1 MGNKKSDNVLIF
13 NAVPTNNG
21 DAALV
26 FSLYDV
32 FVKKGYNTKIA
43 AMHYDLIKGI
53 YKDKRIVQEIGD
65 ASIWKKFRYYGLV
78 KKYSPLFFFWFSKDF
93 RKCDLLVASPGGYI
107 NSYYGFTKVSFT
119 FMIAKLLGKKTA
131 IYSQSIGPLS
141 KKGEY
146 RMKQLARYV
155 DLILARDVFSEDVLK
170 KVGISSERYKL
181 TEDAA
186 FLLEYDKSESSLSSK
201 VAAISVRG
209 WNHDGRDNIHF
220 QNMIAEFVKILVD
233 QGYSVEFIST
243 CQGLEGY
250 VDDSKVA
257 QTIFNN
263 LDSKY
268 QEKVVV
274 NDKYYNLDDFRL
286 YIRQFNMVIGTRL
299 HMCILSLIAGIPA
312 FNISYEIKGKEVYNY
327 CGLSEYSIDFNE
339 DIRHGIDSLNKFI
352 KDKEVIRN
360 NLSTIIPQRNQKAQ
374 DTFDYLINFFNK

>member
-1 MGNKKSDNVLIF
+1 MGNKKIDNVLIF

-65 ASIWKKFRYYGLV
+65 ASIWKKFRYYGLI

-93 RKCDLLVASPGGYI
+93 RKSDLLVASPGGYI
-107 NSYYGFTKVSFT
+107 NSYYGFTKVSLT
-119 FMIAKLLGKKTA
+119 FMIAKLFGKKTA
-131 IYSQSIGPLS
+131 IYSQSIGPLN

-186 FLLEYDKSESSLSSK
+186 FLLEYDNSESSVSSK

-209 WNHDGRDNIHF
+209 WKHDGRDNVHF

-233 QGYSVEFIST
+233 QGYSIEFIST

-257 QTIFNN
+257 QTIYNK

-312 FNISYEIKGKEVYNY
+312 FNISYEIKGKEVYKY
-327 CGLSEYSIDFNE
+327 CGLSKYSIDFNE

-374 DTFDYLINFFNK
+374 DTFDYLINFFK